1 MVAADS
7 SFVRYCIE
15 MLIVRYRILRRFLIT
30 TSVSQRLALKAATD
44 RRSVKIDI
52 FISMI
57 KPLEKY
63 L

>member
-7 SFVRYCIE
+7 SFLRYCIE
-15 MLIVRYRILRRFLIT
+15 IPIVRHRILRKLLTT
-30 TSVSQRLALKAATD
+30 TSVSQRLALKAATG

-57 KPLEKY
+57 KPLEK
-63 L
+63 